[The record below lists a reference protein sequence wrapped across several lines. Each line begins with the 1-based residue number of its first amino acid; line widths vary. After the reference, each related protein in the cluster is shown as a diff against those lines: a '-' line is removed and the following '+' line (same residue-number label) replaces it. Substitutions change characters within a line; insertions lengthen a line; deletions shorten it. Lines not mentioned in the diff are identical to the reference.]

1 LEAAKLLELW
11 YLQRDTTDDD
21 AIEGI
26 RKQVSRLE
34 VARQVER
41 QEGRQGKLDNWI
53 LKK

>member
-1 LEAAKLLELW
+1 VEEQPIVKAHQALEAAKLLELW

-34 VARQVER
+34 ITR
-41 QEGRQGKLDNWI
+41 
-53 LKK
+53 